1 MAKKRDFS
9 VLKKK
14 NQKFNFL
21 FCFLVN
27 RPAEDPLAVAI
38 PLGPV
43 ASPAIALEEARVP
56 EANNQADQP
65 PVLSI
70 TYEGNEEDRA
80 AEIRAIK
87 GTLIFFLNS

>member
-1 MAKKRDFS
+1 M
-9 VLKKK
+9 
-14 NQKFNFL
+14 
-21 FCFLVN
+21 
-27 RPAEDPLAVAI
+27 AI

-70 TYEGNEEDRA
+70 TYEGNEEDMA

-87 GTLIFFLNS
+87 GNLIFF